1 MIKNGFCKKK
11 KRAFKEKS
19 ALAQSVFEQE
29 RLCMHF
35 SNVVDACLS
44 QKCAISSPAR
54 LVFIS
59 DCYLLLILKARTAS
73 ESSLTSFSEVFAI
86 SFMLF
91 DVDERAFDAEEQD
104 CIPLSTSLCIWFSV
118 SQFWETCSVLPV
130 MTSTLFL
137 TATELVRMS
146 LSADKMP

>member
-29 RLCMHF
+29 RLRMHF
-35 SNVVDACLS
+35 SNVVNACIS

-73 ESSLTSFSEVFAI
+73 ESSLTVQRFAVLGNLLGASRDDFHAVFDGDGTRANV
-86 SFMLF
+86 F
-91 DVDERAFDAEEQD
+91 ERRQNALSLVALRAD
-104 CIPLSTSLCIWFSV
+104 C
-118 SQFWETCSVLPV
+118 
-130 MTSTLFL
+130 
-137 TATELVRMS
+137 A
-146 LSADKMP
+146 